1 MKTFAFAA
9 VTLALIAASPMHAQ
23 TNPAP
28 PAQGARPDQR
38 GGPAPTPSNIKLLTG
53 ISQAELIRDMNFIST
68 SLGVGCD
75 FCHVRSGEHLD
86 FASDAKEEKGSAREM
101 IEMVFAVNKSTFSNQ
116 TVVSCYTCHRGAV
129 HPVNMVSLPLP
140 PRPPTPP
147 PPAAADGAAKPARPP
162 LPAPEEIFSRY
173 VAAIGGP
180 SAAARLRN
188 AHSYSLVETR
198 TGGDGKPMSVR
209 VDRALPSQLM
219 ISTDRPDGSRMEQVL
234 TESGGWMR
242 NGKDSRDLRPADQER
257 LRDTMRWLDD
267 VVLPVTDP
275 ASFKVRRRDKIDDRE
290 VWILDRNLSE
300 TTRQSLYFD
309 TQSGLLVREVIVTD
323 QKIGRVPQQIDF
335 SDYRDVNGVKLPF
348 VTKSSSVDAR
358 NDATSLA
365 TEIVLDP
372 KIDPG
377 RFAAPPPSDH

>member
-9 VTLALIAASPMHAQ
+9 VTLVLVAASPMHAQ

-28 PAQGARPDQR
+28 SPQGARADQR
-38 GGPAPTPSNIKLLTG
+38 GGPAPAPSNIKLLTG
-53 ISQAELIRDMNFIST
+53 ISQADLIRDMNFISA

-75 FCHVRSGEHLD
+75 FCHVRSGEHFD

-140 PRPPTPP
+140 PRTPP
-147 PPAAADGAAKPARPP
+147 PAPPAAADGTAKPEHPQ

-180 SAAARLRN
+180 GAAARLRN

-198 TGGDGKPMSVR
+198 TGGDGKPTSIR
-209 VDRALPSQLM
+209 VDRALPSQVM
-219 ISTDRPDGSRMEQVL
+219 ISMDRPDGSRVEQVL
-234 TESGGWMR
+234 SESGGWMR

-257 LRDTMRWLDD
+257 VRDTMRSLDD

-275 ASFKVRRRDKIDDRE
+275 AGFKVRRRDKIDDRE
-290 VWILDRNLSE
+290 VWILDRNLSD
-300 TTRQSLYFD
+300 TRRQTLYFD
-309 TQSGLLVREVIVTD
+309 AQSGLLVREVIVTD
-323 QKIGRVPQQIDF
+323 QKIGRIPQQIDF
-335 SDYRDVNGVKLPF
+335 SDYRDVNGVKLPL
-348 VTKSSSVDAR
+348 VTKTSSVDAR
-358 NDATSLA
+358 NDGTTVA
-365 TEIVLDP
+365 TEILLDP
-372 KIDPG
+372 TIDPG
-377 RFAAPPPSDH
+377 RFAKPAGSDH